1 MMEKGNL
8 PPGNEP
14 LQALIR
20 EIMLAVK
27 EKLTRPILEETQRL
41 SREVEKIQERQLQT
55 QTMLNNLQERIQ
67 ENPLLILSALREAI
81 NRVEQG

>member
-1 MMEKGNL
+1 MMEKRNL

-14 LQALIR
+14 LQALLR

-41 SREVEKIQERQLQT
+41 SREVEKIEERQRQT